1 MAQQLRPKIFA
12 VKDSQIQEIDDPDE
26 VDFEIPSTNNLFG
39 SHINLIPIHN
49 AVQGPR
55 LFYGARFYN
64 QAMPVEG
71 AEAPLVQNL
80 SDDGETS
87 FDEIFG
93 RNAGA
98 VFADDD
104 MEIVSVEPDEIVVK
118 DSTGKKRSVGLYNMF
133 PFNRKSSLSNTA
145 MVKPGQKVPKG
156 SLLAKSNYTDDKGS
170 LALGLNARVAL
181 LPYKGYS
188 MDDAVVFSESFAKRL
203 KSEHTDT
210 FVHSLDSDTKLG
222 RNHFIS
228 LFPDTYT
235 KKQLTNLDPDGV
247 VKPGTILRKGDPLV
261 LSTKPKAITSTQHSL
276 GRLSKVMRHARQDS
290 SETWDD
296 EVEGAVTDVAKT
308 RNGVKVIVRSLR
320 PLAPGDKATLR
331 SGQKGVT
338 SLILSDEKMPR
349 TIDGKPLDILLNS
362 MGVPSRVNDSL
373 IYELLLGKV
382 AAKLGR
388 PIKVP
393 NFNKLGEKWYEQVQK
408 ILDENGVSR
417 EEELFDP
424 RTNKK
429 LENPVLVGNSYC
441 LKLHHTSHSKVSARG
456 VAGYTLDQQP
466 AKGSGEGAGSKR
478 MSMLEIAAL
487 ISSGAYKTLKESST
501 LRGQK
506 NDQYWRELR
515 QGYQPRQ
522 PGVPFVWNK
531 FLALLNGAG
540 LRAQDLGAGKHRLG
554 PFTDKELDSRRAV
567 EIKHGGLVDLNSL
580 EPVKGG
586 LFDPAIVGNNA
597 WGKINLPFRTVN
609 PAFEEAVRELLGLT
623 KQEFRDLLAGK
634 KQIEVDE

>member
-1 MAQQLRPKIFA
+1 MPLKPSIFA
-12 VKDSQIQEIDDPDE
+12 VKDSQIQELDDPNE
-26 VDFEIPSTNNLFG
+26 VDYEIPSTNNLFG
-39 SHINLIPIHN
+39 SHISLIPIHN

-71 AEAPLVQNL
+71 AEVPLVQNL
-80 SDDGETS
+80 SDDGKTS

-93 RNAGA
+93 KNAGA

-104 MEIVSVEPDEIVVK
+104 LDVVSVDGDEIIVK
-118 DSTGKKRSVGLYNMF
+118 DSTGKKRAIGMYNMF
-133 PFNRKSSLSNTA
+133 PFNRKSSITNTP
-145 MVKPGQKVPKG
+145 VVQPGQRVPKG
-156 SLLAKSNYTDDKGS
+156 SLLARSNYTDDKGA

-188 MDDAVVFSESFAKRL
+188 MDDAVVFSEAFAKRL

-210 FVHSLDSDTKLG
+210 FVHGVDSDTKLG
-222 RNHFIS
+222 RNHFVS

-235 KKQLTNLDPDGV
+235 KKQLTNLDQDGI
-247 VKPGTILRKGDPLV
+247 VKPGTILRSGDPLV
-261 LSTKPKAITSTQHSL
+261 LSTKPKTITSTQHSL
-276 GRLSKVMRHARQDS
+276 GKLSKVMRHARQDS
-290 SETWDD
+290 SEIWDD
-296 EVEGAVTDVAKT
+296 EVEGMVTDVAKT
-308 RNGVKVIVRSLR
+308 RNGVKVVVRSVK
-320 PLAPGDKATLR
+320 PLKPGDKATLR

-338 SLILSDEKMPR
+338 SLIIPDDQMPR
-349 TIDGKPLDILLNS
+349 TIDGQPIDVLLNS
-362 MGVPSRVNDSL
+362 QGIPSRVNDSL

-382 AAKLGR
+382 AAKTGQ

-393 NFNKLGEKWYEQVQK
+393 NFNKIGEKWYEQVEK
-408 ILDENGVSR
+408 MLSDAGVSKK
-417 EEELFDP
+417 EELFDP
-424 RTNKK
+424 KTNKK
-429 LENPVLVGNSYC
+429 LENPVLVGNGYV
-441 LKLHHTSHSKVSARG
+441 LKLHHTAESKVSARG

-466 AKGSGEGAGSKR
+466 AKGSGEGASSKR
-478 MSMLEIAAL
+478 LSMLEIAAL
-487 ISSGAYKTLKESST
+487 ISSGAYKTLKESAT

-531 FLALLNGAG
+531 FMALLNGAG
-540 LRAQDLGAGKHRLG
+540 LRAHDLGGGKLRLG
-554 PFTDKELDSRRAV
+554 PFTDKELDTRRAV
-567 EIKHGGLVDLNSL
+567 EIKKGDLVDLNSL

-597 WGKINLPFRTVN
+597 WGKIALPFRVVN
-609 PAFEEAVRELLGLT
+609 PAFEEAVRELTGMT

-634 KQIEVDE
+634 RQIEVEE